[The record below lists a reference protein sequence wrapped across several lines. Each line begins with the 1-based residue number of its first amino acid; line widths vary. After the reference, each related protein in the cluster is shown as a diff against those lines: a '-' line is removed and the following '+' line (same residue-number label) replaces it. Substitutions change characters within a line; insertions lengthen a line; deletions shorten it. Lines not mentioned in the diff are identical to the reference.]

1 MRISTPQRP
10 EAPGSSHQNNIYFIQ
25 WCGAPSSQSPDTNSG
40 GLDGLAAAAAV
51 MAMAADSE
59 SEEAM
64 ELEKV
69 SGNENGRGAKA
80 AASGSL
86 AATKETNSDSPIDR
100 DRGAMAPKVMMLP
113 QTSRPRHPRSPTHF
127 LPSPRV
133 GRRLSLR
140 S

>member
-1 MRISTPQRP
+1 M
-10 EAPGSSHQNNIYFIQ
+10 
-25 WCGAPSSQSPDTNSG
+25 
-40 GLDGLAAAAAV
+40 DGLAAAAAV

-64 ELEKV
+64 ELENV
-69 SGNENGRGAKA
+69 SGNENGLGATA

-86 AATKETNSDSPIDR
+86 AATEEINSDSPIDR

-127 LPSPRV
+127 LPSPHVRALHGTHPSHPSPLAGEV
-133 GRRLSLR
+133 PHGAPGGLLVTGGQGGGPGPL
-140 S
+140 